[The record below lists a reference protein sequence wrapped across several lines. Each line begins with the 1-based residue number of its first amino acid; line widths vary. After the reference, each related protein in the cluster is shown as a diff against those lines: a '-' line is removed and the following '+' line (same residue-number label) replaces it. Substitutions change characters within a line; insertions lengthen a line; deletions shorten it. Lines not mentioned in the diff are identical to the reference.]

1 MNNDTARKL
10 KEKFAFAHKNHAS
23 QYEFIEVSNVYGE
36 MIKVNQ
42 FEISEIVESRLEEIL
57 TIDKK
62 EIRSLTSRNIDYVI
76 VTGGTSNMANFNY
89 IAKEVFGTIAKIGN
103 VKLIGIRNN
112 KYSTVSGLIK
122 GINDKLESRDKEYTM
137 IDLDNDASGQNKL
150 SINDSSVLNKVFG
163 YFFDN

>member
-1 MNNDTARKL
+1 M
-10 KEKFAFAHKNHAS
+10 
-23 QYEFIEVSNVYGE
+23 
-36 MIKVNQ
+36 
-42 FEISEIVESRLEEIL
+42 EISYI
-57 TIDKK
+57 TI
-62 EIRSLTSRNIDYVI
+62 
-76 VTGGTSNMANFNY
+76 TGGTAELPGMSYLVEEIFASN
-89 IAKEVFGTIAKIGN
+89 AKVGN
-103 VKLIGIRNN
+103 IDTIGIRNN

>member
-1 MNNDTARKL
+1 MN
-10 KEKFAFAHKNHAS
+10 S
-23 QYEFIEVSNVYGE
+23 
-36 MIKVNQ
+36 
-42 FEISEIVESRLEEIL
+42 
-57 TIDKK
+57 
-62 EIRSLTSRNIDYVI
+62 
-76 VTGGTSNMANFNY
+76 
-89 IAKEVFGTIAKIGN
+89 IGN
-103 VKLIGIRNN
+103 VGKKTLISLTIPIFFELLLVTVVGNIDTIGIRNN

>member
-1 MNNDTARKL
+1 M
-10 KEKFAFAHKNHAS
+10 
-23 QYEFIEVSNVYGE
+23 YGRHSS
-36 MIKVNQ
+36 V
-42 FEISEIVESRLEEIL
+42 L
-57 TIDKK
+57 
-62 EIRSLTSRNIDYVI
+62 SLAV
-76 VTGGTSNMANFNY
+76 
-89 IAKEVFGTIAKIGN
+89 
-103 VKLIGIRNN
+103 IGIRNN

>member
-1 MNNDTARKL
+1 MARPSESIVIKDINGDDRKISEYEATNVAISRL
-10 KEKFAFAHKNHAS
+10 KELA
-23 QYEFIEVSNVYGE
+23 GL
-36 MIKVNQ
+36 IKKQIN
-42 FEISEIVESRLEEIL
+42 LL
-57 TIDKK
+57 TKK
-62 EIRSLTSRNIDYVI
+62 EISYII
-76 VTGGTSNMANFNY
+76 ITGGTAELPGMSYLVEEIFGSN
-89 IAKEVFGTIAKIGN
+89 AKVGN
-103 VKLIGIRNN
+103 IDTIGIRNN